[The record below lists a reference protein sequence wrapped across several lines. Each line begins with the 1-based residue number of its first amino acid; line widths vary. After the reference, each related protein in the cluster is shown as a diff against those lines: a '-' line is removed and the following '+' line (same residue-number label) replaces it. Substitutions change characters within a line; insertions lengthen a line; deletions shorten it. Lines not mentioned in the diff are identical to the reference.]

1 MTNFI
6 VVKSRSYL
14 ICPRRRL
21 SCCRFRIIG
30 QEVNGVALLVVVGVG
45 VDTSFIVTIIVISNG
60 FD

>member
-14 ICPRRRL
+14 ICRRL
-21 SCCRFRIIG
+21 SCCRFRIIV
-30 QEVNGVALLVVVGVG
+30 QEVNEVALLVVVGVG
-45 VDTSFIVTIIVISNG
+45 VGTSFVVIIIITGNG